1 MVSNHDRSAAGRVR
15 RSMNAAAPRPATP
28 EHLGPTDG
36 PHEPATASPSLG
48 RIGRA
53 TLIAATISAL
63 ANVTLATALRIGLG
77 VDAVFRPLSP
87 AGVAVVTVAFTCI
100 GGVVFAVIARRWPTD
115 AVRRF
120 TIVAIVALIVSLAAP
135 LSLLGATQAS
145 GPGVST
151 TAVSALIP
159 LHVVAAT
166 VLVVTIRRSFGPG
179 SAEPMPGR
187 DAA

>member
-1 MVSNHDRSAAGRVR
+1 
-15 RSMNAAAPRPATP
+15 MNAAAPRGATP
-28 EHLGPTDG
+28 EPVDPTDG
-36 PHEPATASPSLG
+36 PHEPATASPSLR

-63 ANVTLATALRIGLG
+63 ANVALATALRLG
-77 VDAVFRPLSP
+77 FGIDPAFRPLNP
-87 AGVAVVTVAFTCI
+87 AGVAVLTFAFTCI

-120 TIVAIVALIVSLAAP
+120 TIVAIVVLVVSLAAP
-135 LSLLGATQAS
+135 LSLLGATQSQWSVGA
-145 GPGVST
+145 ST

-166 VLVVTIRRSFGPG
+166 VLVVTTRRFFHQV
-179 SAEPMPGR
+179 R
-187 DAA
+187 DQV